1 MQTTTEP
8 FQSKFNKSSEFNKSP
23 HTKADGPI
31 SYGWLPL
38 GMGRGVKWVLWKSN
52 VTFQRQEKQGDRWL
66 TTEELHLAPKI
77 LKEIVWRIPSWLES
91 IEKNSGGSDESASK

>member
-1 MQTTTEP
+1 MSMNAGQAG
-8 FQSKFNKSSEFNKSP
+8 SEFVKNSGSKSE
-23 HTKADGPI
+23 GPV

-38 GMGRGVKWVLWKSN
+38 GQGRGVKWTLWKSN

-77 LKEIVWRIPSWLES
+77 LKEVAWRIYGWLEA
-91 IEKNSGGSDESASK
+91 IEKNDGNKYK